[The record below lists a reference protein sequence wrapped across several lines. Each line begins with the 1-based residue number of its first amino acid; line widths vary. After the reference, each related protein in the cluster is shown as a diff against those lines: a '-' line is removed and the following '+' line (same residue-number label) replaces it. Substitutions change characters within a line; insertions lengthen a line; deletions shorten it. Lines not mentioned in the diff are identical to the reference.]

1 LVPPVLKPLIVAA
14 WVFLRFY
21 RTQLDQVD
29 AACREIANRA
39 HHSVRATLAI
49 LYRLALLVR
58 L

>member
-1 LVPPVLKPLIVAA
+1 
-14 WVFLRFY
+14 VFLRFY

-29 AACREIANRA
+29 AACREITNRA

>member
-14 WVFLRFY
+14 WEFLRFY

-29 AACREIANRA
+29 AARREIANRA
-39 HHSVRATLAI
+39 HHSVRATFTI

-58 L
+58 R